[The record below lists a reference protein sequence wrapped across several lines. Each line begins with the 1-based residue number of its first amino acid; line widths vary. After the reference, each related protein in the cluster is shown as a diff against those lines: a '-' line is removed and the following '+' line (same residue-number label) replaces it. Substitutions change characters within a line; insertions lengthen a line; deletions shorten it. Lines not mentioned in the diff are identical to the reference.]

1 MMKKLRDFLFVA
13 AVALSVWELLVRMTG
28 VPPYIL
34 PGPLQVASAAI
45 EYAEM
50 LGEHTLVTLSEVLV
64 GLILGTILGAGTSL
78 FLVVS
83 GYARRLLLPLM
94 VFSQTVPIFA
104 LAPLLTLWLGYGMGS
119 KIAMRLLIIY
129 FPVASTFYDGLRNT
143 PK

>member
-1 MMKKLRDFLFVA
+1 MMKKLRDFLLVA

-50 LGEHTLVTLSEVLV
+50 LVEHTLVTLSEVLV

-78 FLVVS
+78 FLVVA
-83 GYARRLLLPLM
+83 G
-94 VFSQTVPIFA
+94 
-104 LAPLLTLWLGYGMGS
+104 
-119 KIAMRLLIIY
+119 
-129 FPVASTFYDGLRNT
+129 
-143 PK
+143 